1 MNLSQ
6 INESFSKQWNAVPL
20 EEDETDKGLLS
31 KELDSVIYSL
41 GSQIGSNFDKYVE
54 QFEQCIEK
62 IFPGDPWWENVGV
75 DIKLDLYNTQDPNI
89 TKQHILDSIIEPT
102 AYVEQKS
109 IKLDET
115 FNDHPGE
122 INYKGFIIKFGKDG
136 TAVILDKDFDLVR
149 SDISSEEEGR
159 EFIDTLEEAFADTFG
174 KVGEK
179 ISGGLTK
186 LGSKLDNTVSKV
198 SAKVSDKVIG
208 AAAKMYDKASD
219 ETKEKVK
226 SVLGK
231 EPQKSTTNKQQN
243 YKNVGSKINVQNK
256 YKDIMN
262 KNMKG
267 QKLPTKGPSDKFYS
281 VEYKD
286 TSGKNSF
293 VGTYAK
299 DVKQA
304 VERAKIQLDNL
315 KVPPKQYEFLNVQ
328 QKQPIKQESI
338 YLGDK
343 MNRML
348 DETWIKEDVS
358 FDDLINNKCWGQAI
372 STLKEIS
379 DAGYEDELMEAIE
392 EIFEEPVDL
401 TYLNDWLAYDSEN
414 VFEVIGMPNPYDESL
429 KESSSYSKSE
439 LLSAVKDMYHM
450 STAEAMNWIK
460 SADEQSKQEIVR
472 GFKKNAKDSFLMDSV
487 EDEEVDTEDVVL
499 IMENDGDLYR
509 RSILPVINNLKRK
522 KRRGVYDEELAK
534 KAFLNVVNYFLSTP
548 QFIKQYGYT
557 KHNVSV
563 PNRKEIAEYLLDDFM
578 EEIDYE
584 ELQEDTVK
592 TKNGKWTNRG
602 DNGET
607 HGTFR
612 TKKEAD
618 AQRKAMY
625 ANGYKG

>member
-1 MNLSQ
+1 MNFSQ

-219 ETKEKVK
+219 ETKAKVK

-256 YKDIMN
+256 YKDITS

-267 QKLPTKGPSDKFYS
+267 KKVPAKSPSDKIFT

-286 TSGKNSF
+286 GSGKNNF

-299 DVKQA
+299 DAKQA

-315 KVPPKQYEFLNVQ
+315 KVPPNQYEFLNVQ
-328 QKQPIKQESI
+328 QKQPVKQESV
-338 YLGDK
+338 YYGDK
-343 MNRML
+343 MKRML
-348 DETWIKEDVS
+348 DEAWIKEEVT
-358 FDDLINNKCWGQAI
+358 FDDLIDNKCWGQAI
-372 STLKEIS
+372 STLEEIRNAS
-379 DAGYEDELMEAIE
+379 YEDELMEAIE

-401 TYLNDWLAYDSEN
+401 THLNDWLAYDSDN

-429 KESSSYSKSE
+429 KESY
-439 LLSAVKDMYHM
+439 
-450 STAEAMNWIK
+450 N
-460 SADEQSKQEIVR
+460 
-472 GFKKNAKDSFLMDSV
+472 
-487 EDEEVDTEDVVL
+487 EEVDIDDIVL
-499 IMENDGDLYR
+499 IMENDEDLYR
-509 RSILPVINNLKRK
+509 QSILPVINKLKRK

-563 PNRKEIAEYLLDDFM
+563 SDRKEIAEYLLDDYM
-578 EEIDYE
+578 EEINFD
-584 ELQEDTVK
+584 ELEEDTVK

-602 DNGET
+602 DDGET

>member
-1 MNLSQ
+1 MNFSQ

-31 KELDSVIYSL
+31 KELNSVINSL
-41 GSQIGSNFDKYVE
+41 GSQIGSNFDKFVE

-62 IFPGDPWWENVGV
+62 IFPGDPWWENVGL
-75 DIKLDLYNTQDPNI
+75 DIKLDLYNTQDPNV

-109 IKLDET
+109 IKLDEA
-115 FNDHPGE
+115 FNDRPGE

-136 TAVILDKDFDLVR
+136 RAVILDKDFDLVR
-149 SDISSEEEGR
+149 SDIGSEEEGR

-179 ISGGLTK
+179 ISGGLSK

-328 QKQPIKQESI
+328 QKQPVKQESVI
-338 YLGDK
+338 YGDK

-348 DETWIKEDVS
+348 DEAWIKEEVT
-358 FDDLINNKCWGQAI
+358 FDDLIDNKCWGQAI
-372 STLKEIS
+372 STLEEIRN
-379 DAGYEDELMEAIE
+379 AGYEDELMEAIE

-401 TYLNDWLAYDSEN
+401 THLNDWLAYDSDN

-429 KESSSYSKSE
+429 KESY
-439 LLSAVKDMYHM
+439 
-450 STAEAMNWIK
+450 N
-460 SADEQSKQEIVR
+460 
-472 GFKKNAKDSFLMDSV
+472 
-487 EDEEVDTEDVVL
+487 EEVDIDDIVL
-499 IMENDGDLYR
+499 IMENDEDLYR
-509 RSILPVINNLKRK
+509 QSILPVINNLKRK

-534 KAFLNVVNYFLSTP
+534 KAFLKVVNYFLSTP